1 MKSDNKTIQAI
12 SAQAHGEA
20 ADNRLLRKKLR
31 EKDDLISDLRTQ
43 IDCLNRNLSEKV
55 SQIADMMDKL
65 VAFMMGRGDV
75 TLSDSLRDAVISGV
89 RAEYE
94 MREKKLKE
102 EYARQLDKMSAEFA
116 ARLAAKQNEINA
128 LKGEDGGT
136 DGN

>member
-1 MKSDNKTIQAI
+1 M
-12 SAQAHGEA
+12 
-20 ADNRLLRKKLR
+20 
-31 EKDDLISDLRTQ
+31 
-43 IDCLNRNLSEKV
+43 
-55 SQIADMMDKL
+55 
-65 VAFMMGRGDV
+65 
-75 TLSDSLRDAVISGV
+75 ISGI

-94 MREKKLKE
+94 MREKRLKE

>member
-65 VAFMMGRGDV
+65 VAFMMGRDV
-75 TLSDSLRDAVISGV
+75 P
-89 RAEYE
+89 
-94 MREKKLKE
+94 
-102 EYARQLDKMSAEFA
+102 
-116 ARLAAKQNEINA
+116 
-128 LKGEDGGT
+128 
-136 DGN
+136 

>member
-65 VAFMMGRGDV
+65 VAFMMGRG
-75 TLSDSLRDAVISGV
+75 VIP
-89 RAEYE
+89 
-94 MREKKLKE
+94 
-102 EYARQLDKMSAEFA
+102 
-116 ARLAAKQNEINA
+116 
-128 LKGEDGGT
+128 
-136 DGN
+136 